1 MSHALSR
8 AGVNTSAGR
17 TNGPRTAPSGGRGP
31 SGSPPAPIATGP
43 AASGAGSHAAAQA
56 ASEER
61 RRLEGGSTRRPEA
74 GQSRRTL
81 FVEHPQQRGEEIGGG
96 RGAAV
101 AAASSESD
109 NPEVTSPP
117 SVKPSDSTTSSGD
130 GLLAPHGK
138 VAAVSSA
145 AEDVEAAKRN
155 RVHETGAGG
164 AGPLTDKESEDP
176 REAAGSAVGE
186 ERGSTEQGGRRKDGV
201 MLDKA
206 AVDGST
212 VRGASSS
219 SGAADASVA
228 ASKRLLG
235 PSAKTSASDG
245 TKPSTDEKSTTAGT
259 PPESGASPPFI
270 PPGPR
275 SRTETGD
282 QTAVFGGSP
291 ETRTEARVLA
301 RSDPNQ
307 GAEDDGENA
316 AATKS
321 AALTSTGERSGDFE
335 QEGGIDAV
343 DGTTALFQPLLPSDA
358 GGSAARS
365 GQRES
370 WSARPAG
377 TERGALKTTAIGE
390 GLGGGIDEPEE
401 FAEDSLGVAYLGDMD
416 EEELAEESEKLKRE
430 SNRAQRDAETVTD
443 EMKEEVRVFVGCCE
457 GLLGCC
463 VGPLGYCGIG
473 LCFLVRCMES

>member
-1 MSHALSR
+1 MSHAHNR
-8 AGVNTSAGR
+8 AGVNTFAGR
-17 TNGPRTAPSGGRGP
+17 TNGPQTATSGGRAP
-31 SGSPPAPIATGP
+31 SGSPSTPIATGP

-61 RRLEGGSTRRPEA
+61 RRLEGSSTRRPEA
-74 GQSRRTL
+74 GQSRRML
-81 FVEHPQQRGEEIGGG
+81 FVEHPQRGEEIRRG
-96 RGAAV
+96 RGVAV

-130 GLLAPHGK
+130 TLLAPHGK
-138 VAAVSSA
+138 VTAVSPA

-164 AGPLTDKESEDP
+164 AGPLTGEESEDP
-176 REAAGSAVGE
+176 REAAKSAVGGE
-186 ERGSTEQGGRRKDGV
+186 GVSTEQGGRRKDEV

-206 AVDGST
+206 TVDGTT
-212 VRGASSS
+212 VRSASGS
-219 SGAADASVA
+219 SGAVDASEA
-228 ASKRLLG
+228 ASKRLLV

-245 TKPSTDEKSTTAGT
+245 TKPSTVEKSTTAGT
-259 PPESGASPPFI
+259 PPASPPFI

-275 SRTETGD
+275 SRTEPGD
-282 QTAVFGGSP
+282 QTAVVGGSP
-291 ETRTEARVLA
+291 ETRTGARVLG
-301 RSDPNQ
+301 RSGPNQ

-321 AALTSTGERSGDFE
+321 AALTSTGKRSGDFE
-335 QEGGIDAV
+335 QEGGVDAV
-343 DGTTALFQPLLPSDA
+343 DGTTALFQPSLPSDA
-358 GGSAARS
+358 AGSAARS

-377 TERGALKTTAIGE
+377 TVRGVLETTAIGE
-390 GLGGGIDEPEE
+390 GLGGGSDEPAE
-401 FAEDSLGVAYLGDMD
+401 FAEDSLGVAYLGGMD
-416 EEELAEESEKLKRE
+416 EEELEEESEKLKRE

-443 EMKEEVRVFVGCCE
+443 EMKEEVRVYVGCCE

-463 VGPLGYCGIG
+463 EGPLGYGCIG
-473 LCFLVRCMES
+473 LCFLARRMGS